1 MEVLRTTYG
10 EDNQVHL
17 AYPSALRTL
26 CTQAKRRYRGTRTTA
41 TCKICREV
49 SGAIQKSLADP
60 KQEPPLRIRI
70 DKPRLPQ
77 RELPKE
83 AVNVSHTR

>member
-1 MEVLRTTYG
+1 MEVLRTAYG

-49 SGAIQKSLADP
+49 SGAIRKSLEDTS
-60 KQEPPLRIRI
+60 QEPQLRIRMVRSGH
-70 DKPRLPQ
+70 PQPQLPQ
-77 RELPKE
+77 E
-83 AVNVSHTR
+83 AAN